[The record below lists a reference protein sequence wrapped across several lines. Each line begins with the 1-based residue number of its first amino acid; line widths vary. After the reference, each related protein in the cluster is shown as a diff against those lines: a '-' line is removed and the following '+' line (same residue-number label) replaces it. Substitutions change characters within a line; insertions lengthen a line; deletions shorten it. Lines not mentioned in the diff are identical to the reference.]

1 MVAEA
6 IIYRPKRIATRLGT
20 FAQVLHAIAPKLG
33 EIVMNS
39 GYRMFPDTAA
49 ASGSKSGEKPKVS
62 SEQVA
67 FAAIMR
73 GIYW

>member
-1 MVAEA
+1 MQA
-6 IIYRPKRIATRLGT
+6 L
-20 FAQVLHAIAPKLG
+20 APKMG
-33 EIVMNS
+33 EIVMNT
-39 GYRMFPDTAA
+39 GYRMFPDSPAA
-49 ASGSKSGEKPKVS
+49 AGSRSGEKPKVS

>member
-1 MVAEA
+1 MQA
-6 IIYRPKRIATRLGT
+6 L
-20 FAQVLHAIAPKLG
+20 APKMG
-33 EIVMNS
+33 EIVMNT
-39 GYRMFPDTAA
+39 GYRMFPDSPSAA
-49 ASGSKSGEKPKVS
+49 GSRSGAKPKVS